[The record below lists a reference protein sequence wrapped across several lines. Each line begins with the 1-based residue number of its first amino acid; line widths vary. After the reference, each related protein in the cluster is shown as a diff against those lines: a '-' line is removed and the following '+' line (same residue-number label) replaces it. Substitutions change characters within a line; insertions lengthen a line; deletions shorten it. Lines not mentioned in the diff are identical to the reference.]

1 MAAKRFNW
9 IVLQEG
15 TLALRPSGQV
25 NDSLEHRPTSTLI
38 WPVDEPPT
46 RDNTILVDPYFT
58 ANSFRAA
65 EAVLSHM
72 RLSFADIGR
81 VFVTHKH
88 FDHLPH
94 YPSDAQSAPTK
105 RFEPKTDETFAG
117 LKAIPCPGHA
127 EDLRALVFTSPTLEQ
142 VWVVADA
149 ILDEEWLRAW
159 KYFWPNGY
167 SRAEILDTWRSV
179 AMILAAADVILPG
192 HGAAIRVTDTL
203 LADLIAAFPNAEL
216 AADCPDVEK
225 TLRGRLK
232 ILQESSRNS

>member
-1 MAAKRFNW
+1 M
-9 IVLQEG
+9 VLQEG
-15 TLALRPSGQV
+15 TLPLRPAGQV
-25 NDSLEHRPTSTLI
+25 DGSLEHRPTSTLI

-58 ANSFRAA
+58 ANSFGAA

-72 RLSFADIGR
+72 KLSFGDIGR

-94 YPSDAQSAPTK
+94 YPSDARAAPTR
-105 RFEPKTDETFAG
+105 RFEPKTDESFAG

-127 EDLRALVFTSPTLEQ
+127 EDLRALVFTSHALEQ
-142 VWVVADA
+142 IWVVADA
-149 ILDEEWLRAW
+149 VLDEEWLKAW
-159 KYFWPNGY
+159 KCYWPNNY

-192 HGAAIRVTDTL
+192 HGAPIRVTAAL
-203 LADLIAAFPNAEL
+203 LEQLIVSFPKAEL
-216 AADCPDVEK
+216 AADCHDVEES
-225 TLRGRLK
+225 LRGRL
-232 ILQESSRNS
+232 LALSQNG